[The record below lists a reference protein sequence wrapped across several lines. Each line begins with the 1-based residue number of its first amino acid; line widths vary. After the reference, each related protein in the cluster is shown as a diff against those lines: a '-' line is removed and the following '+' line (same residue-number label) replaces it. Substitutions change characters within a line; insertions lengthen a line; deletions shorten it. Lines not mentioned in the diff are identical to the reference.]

1 MTCFSLVVSIIGSFM
16 ATLLAFVLPPLMHLE
31 LVVRGRGAAEAEP
44 GDEEPGLAAAR
55 DVVRGRR
62 PPRALDVAQD
72 IACAALERR
81 GRLPHR
87 DRADGPK
94 RDTEP
99 VVLERRPCDVTHNR
113 TCYSAHLDLVCS

>member
-1 MTCFSLVVSIIGSFM
+1 MLARLVPCFSLVVSIIGSFM
-16 ATLLAFVLPPLMHLE
+16 VTLLAFVLPPLMHLE

-72 IACAALERR
+72 IACAAL
-81 GRLPHR
+81 G
-87 DRADGPK
+87 A
-94 RDTEP
+94 
-99 VVLERRPCDVTHNR
+99 VVCLAATALTVRNAILNPSC
-113 TCYSAHLDLVCS
+113 